1 LLDIAMTSAARQ
13 APAVARNREPILAVL
28 QQYNLAGT
36 VLEIASGS
44 GEHAVWFAAAL
55 PRVTWQPT
63 DRDPAALESIAAWRE
78 MSEATNVLPPLLL
91 DATTP
96 DAWPVGHADAVV
108 AINMI
113 HIAPWQATLGLMA
126 GAARVL
132 PPGGLLFLYGPFRI
146 GGVHTAESNAAFDA
160 SLQSRDPAWGVRNFE
175 EVVAAAAARSLAW
188 QSRIEMPAN
197 NQILI
202 FAKSGF

>member
-1 LLDIAMTSAARQ
+1 
-13 APAVARNREPILAVL
+13 
-28 QQYNLAGT
+28 
-36 VLEIASGS
+36 
-44 GEHAVWFAAAL
+44 
-55 PRVTWQPT
+55 
-63 DRDPAALESIAAWRE
+63 
-78 MSEATNVLPPLLL
+78 
-91 DATTP
+91 
-96 DAWPVGHADAVV
+96 
-108 AINMI
+108 
-113 HIAPWQATLGLMA
+113 MA